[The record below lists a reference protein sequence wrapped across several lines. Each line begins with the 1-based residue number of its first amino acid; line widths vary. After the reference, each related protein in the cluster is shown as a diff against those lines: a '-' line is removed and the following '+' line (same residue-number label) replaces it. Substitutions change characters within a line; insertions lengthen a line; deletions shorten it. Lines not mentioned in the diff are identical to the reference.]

1 VYQDVNTDVT
11 YGNMYFTQ
19 NVARNGGAVF
29 LAQGATATFQVGSIT
44 RNRATVRFIQRFSL
58 FFSCAAVDMFF
69 CHSRWQRALRGNII
83 ANVLFPFSLTLQASD
98 PSYLLLSS

>member
-1 VYQDVNTDVT
+1 MCARLFFRSKPASYVCVIQLQTTGDGAAVYQDVNTDVT

-44 RNRATVRFIQRFSL
+44 RNRATVRFNQ
-58 FFSCAAVDMFF
+58 
-69 CHSRWQRALRGNII
+69 
-83 ANVLFPFSLTLQASD
+83 
-98 PSYLLLSS
+98 

>member
-44 RNRATVRFIQRFSL
+44 RNRATVRL
-58 FFSCAAVDMFF
+58 FRYLPFVVSCTAVD
-69 CHSRWQRALRGNII
+69 WL
-83 ANVLFPFSLTLQASD
+83 LFPQQVAKRTAREHCQCPNSFSV
-98 PSYLLLSS
+98 